1 LTEAEQKLVSLMY
14 SDRDTVQ
21 MYLYNFEGDKYVGRQ
36 TYVPNT
42 PYGTEQKEVVSVG
55 KFHLTKDTPAEIEKK
70 SVEEDKPVEEVKG
83 KTEPVK
89 KVQRKA
95 KKK

>member
-1 LTEAEQKLVSLMY
+1 MSLKKYSELTEAQRKLVHVMY
-14 SDRDTVQ
+14 SNRDTVQ

-36 TYVPNT
+36 TYVPDV
-42 PYGTEQKEVVSVG
+42 PTELAHLGS
-55 KFHLTKDTPAEIEKK
+55 FHLTKDTPEEIEKK
-70 SVEEDKPVEEVKG
+70 DEAEDIHTG

-89 KVQRKA
+89 KVQRKT